1 MYELLAER
9 LTPGSL
15 HQSDRHIPFTSNHDV
30 RSELATSLTVDG
42 GSTLLLLF
50 IFLCQVD
57 RIEEGM
63 TVLNEAPSCAYVVA
77 ATVSLLA
84 LAVEE
89 LPPMTADN
97 LHKKVK
103 VFFKFLLM
111 MSSSEAGN
119 SIALKLTGLRDCS
132 SS

>member
-1 MYELLAER
+1 M
-9 LTPGSL
+9 
-15 HQSDRHIPFTSNHDV
+15 

-42 GSTLLLLF
+42 GSTLLLF

-89 LPPMTADN
+89 PPPMTADN

>member
-15 HQSDRHIPFTSNHDV
+15 HQSDRRIPFTTNHDV

-42 GSTLLLLF
+42 GNTLLLLY

-89 LPPMTADN
+89 PPPMTADN

-103 VFFKFLLM
+103 VFFQILANDEFK
-111 MSSSEAGN
+111 
-119 SIALKLTGLRDCS
+119 
-132 SS
+132 